1 MSRAY
6 DYYIAQQEEP
16 QLAQGIRGGS
26 PRKLSERE
34 IRAVHYQEMISRE
47 GWEEREAEYQAWL
60 KNKPMDA

>member
-16 QLAQGIRGGS
+16 ILTQGIRGGS

-34 IRAVHYQEMISRE
+34 IRAVHYQAMMARE
-47 GWEEREAEYQAWL
+47 GWQEREAEYQEWL
-60 KNKPMDA
+60 KNKPLNQ